1 LIKALDSQ
9 VDGIYRELTA
19 QMDRMSAVQAQLG
32 EMRTA
37 IRRLGGGIK

>member
-9 VDGIYRELTA
+9 VEGIYRELSS
-19 QMDRMSAVQAQLG
+19 QMTRLTAVQIHLG

-37 IRRLGGGIK
+37 IRRLGGGLK